1 MAIMKINLYNQYGE
15 INFDYRSAIKA
26 ISQYFKIRKSVSL
39 ILVNKEEIQK
49 LNMQYRGLDRKTDVL
64 SFESGEKI
72 YLGEIFIC
80 VDKVKSQAEE
90 YGHSL
95 EREFAFLLVH
105 GLLHLQGYDHQN
117 PEDEEKMKKKQE
129 EILNSLNYRRSE
141 NEFC

>member
-1 MAIMKINLYNQYGE
+1 MKINLYNQYGE
-15 INFDYRSAIKA
+15 INFDYRRAIKA

-49 LNMQYRGLDRKTDVL
+49 LNMQYRGLDRETDVL

-80 VDKVKSQAEE
+80 IDKVKSQAEE

>member
-1 MAIMKINLYNQYGE
+1 MKINLYNQYGE

-80 VDKVKSQAEE
+80 IDKVKSQAEE

>member
-1 MAIMKINLYNQYGE
+1 MERLILIIEVQLKQFLSILKLEKCG
-15 INFDYRSAIKA
+15 
-26 ISQYFKIRKSVSL
+26 L

-95 EREFAFLLVH
+95 EIEFAFLLVH
-105 GLLHLQGYDHQN
+105 GLLHLQGYDHQT

>member
-1 MAIMKINLYNQYGE
+1 MKINLYNQYGE
-15 INFDYRSAIKA
+15 INFDYRRAIKA

-49 LNMQYRGLDRKTDVL
+49 LNMQYRGLDRETDVL

>member
-1 MAIMKINLYNQYGE
+1 MKINLYNQYGE
-15 INFDYRSAIKA
+15 INFDYRRAIKA

-117 PEDEEKMKKKQE
+117 PEDEEK
-129 EILNSLNYRRSE
+129 
-141 NEFC
+141 

>member
-1 MAIMKINLYNQYGE
+1 MKINLYNQYGE

>member
-15 INFDYRSAIKA
+15 INFDYRRAIKA

-80 VDKVKSQAEE
+80 IDKVKSQAEE

>member
-1 MAIMKINLYNQYGE
+1 MKINLYNQYGE
-15 INFDYRSAIKA
+15 INFDYRRAIKA